1 MIGTVITLLTLAYF
15 VNRCLPVSGTTS
27 ACKL

>member
-15 VNRCLPVSGTTS
+15 VNRCVPINGTAP